1 MVRLIIIAA
10 IVAALGSGA
19 AWAVSTAS
27 ENERLST
34 ELTAAAEANT
44 TYINAITVME
54 GNIKQIEA
62 ALLERSQKARTIQTE
77 LNQTKRRL
85 IDAQNVPAITVIE
98 QQCMDSAIPVSILNV
113 LRETGDHLP
122 DKPTSK
128 AMPFY
133 SPVRVHTS
141 PDITGINLVGSSRI
155 RSGIKISYSPAE
167 YGPRNN
173 KRFLQ

>member
-19 AWAVSTAS
+19 VWAISTSS
-27 ENERLST
+27 ENERLT
-34 ELTAAAEANT
+34 IELSTAADANT
-44 TYINAITVME
+44 TYINAIAIME

-62 ALLERSQKARTIQTE
+62 DLLERSQKTRKIQTE

-85 IDAQNVPAITVIE
+85 EDAKNVPAITVIE
-98 QQCMDSAIPVSILNV
+98 QQCMDSFIPASILNV
-113 LRETGDHLP
+113 LRETGSNLP
-122 DKPTSK
+122 DKPTSQ
-128 AMPFY
+128 AMPLF
-133 SPVRVHTS
+133 SPIRVHTNT
-141 PDITGINLVGSSRI
+141 DITGINLVGSSRI